1 MPCSTQS
8 GSKYTSPTEIN
19 RKNRS
24 IKMPLWGNIDTANG
38 FNKPLFANTTNTWS
52 KSTIHGNGY
61 TANTNAYYGVMFG
74 VSTTE
79 KNASTEGA
87 KVVHPGWVSQKIGT
101 GPVVS
106 VSWTGGKGYNS
117 GGYIILSDAS
127 VLGTGNNTTNISFTI
142 ANSENTL
149 QSYSTNAHWNVI
161 NSISVTNGGFGWSDN
176 GNVTY
181 QYGGLED
188 GNPIANATFTFNF
201 GGRAGRKTY
210 ETIVAMG
217 SITGDDPRD
226 NATFVGI

>member
-1 MPCSTQS
+1 MA
-8 GSKYTSPTEIN
+8 
-19 RKNRS
+19 
-24 IKMPLWGNIDTANG
+24 LWGNIDYLSGN
-38 FNKPLFANTTNTWS
+38 NKPKFANTTNTWS
-52 KSTIHGNGY
+52 KSTIHGDGY
-61 TANTNAYYGVMFG
+61 TANTNKYYGVMFG

-79 KNASTEGA
+79 KNASTEGG

-101 GPVVS
+101 GPVAS

-117 GGYIILSDAS
+117 AGYIVLTDAS
-127 VLGTGNNTTNISFTI
+127 VLGTGTGANISFTI

-161 NSISVTNGGFGWSDN
+161 STITVNDGGSGWSDS

-181 QYGGLED
+181 QYGALED
-188 GNPIANATFTFNF
+188 GHPIANATFTFNF

-217 SITGDDPRD
+217 SISGDDPRD